1 MYAIV
6 TALAAPG
13 LALHELAH
21 AAAAAPVADV
31 DIDWRGRPDV
41 VITWTESPSL
51 LRLSLVFLAP
61 VALGGLMLLGS
72 ALTIDWLAA
81 LPWPVQV
88 WLAIQWIVLAGPS
101 LVDLRELHRSV
112 SSLP

>member
-1 MYAIV
+1 MRHALM

-31 DIDWRGRPDV
+31 EISWRGRPDV
-41 VITWTESPSL
+41 EITWTESPSL
-51 LRLSLVFLAP
+51 LRLSLVFMAP
-61 VALGGLMLLGS
+61 VALGGLMLLGG

-81 LPWPVQV
+81 LPWPVQI
-88 WLAIQWIVLAGPS
+88 WLGIQWLVLAGPS

-112 SSLP
+112 GCL

>member
-1 MYAIV
+1 MHAFV
-6 TALAAPG
+6 AALAAPG

-31 DIDWRGRPDV
+31 DIDWQGRPE
-41 VITWTESPSL
+41 VIIAWTTSPSL

-61 VALGGLMLLGS
+61 VALGGFLLLGG
-72 ALTIDWLAA
+72 ALTIEWLAA
-81 LPWPVQV
+81 LPWPVQI
-88 WLAIQWIVLAGPS
+88 WLAIQWVVLAGPS

-112 SSLP
+112 GSLP